1 MARGDA
7 AGMTI
12 IDPARDLGDLRDL
25 CGGAVALPSD
35 DGYDAARQAFN
46 LAVDQ
51 RPAAVVYPVDAR
63 EVAAVVRFARERGL
77 RVAPQATGHNAG
89 PLGALDGTILMKTS
103 GMHRVAIDADRR
115 IARVEAGALWEDV
128 VDAAAAYGLVA
139 LHGSS
144 PDVGVVG
151 YSLGGGMGWL
161 ARSHGFQ
168 TNNLTAV
175 ELVTGEGRLVRTDRE
190 NEPELFWALRGG
202 GGNFGIVTAV
212 EFKLF
217 ELTEIF
223 AGFMLWD
230 WRHAERVLTAWTAWA
245 ETAPD
250 AATTSLRIMQM
261 PPLPEL
267 PEVVRGRQLVMID
280 GAVLGD
286 PAEAARII
294 APLRA
299 LEPELDTFAMV
310 PAPSLVRLHQDP
322 EEPMPY
328 TSETALI
335 EELPRA
341 AIQGLLEL
349 AGPGSGSPLAG
360 VELRQLG
367 GALGRVTPG
376 HGALAKLDARFVL
389 FCVGLALDADME
401 AEMLGHAT
409 RIKARMAPWSG
420 NGAYLNFA
428 EHAIDASHSFGAFTY
443 RRLQA
448 VKARVDPLGVIH
460 ANHAL

>member
-1 MARGDA
+1 
-7 AGMTI
+7 MTI
-12 IDPARDLGDLRDL
+12 IDPARDLEDLRSL

-51 RPAAVVYPVDAR
+51 RPAAVAYPCNAR
-63 EVAAVVRFARERGL
+63 QVAAVVDFAREHGL

-89 PLGALDGTILMKTS
+89 PLGSLEGTILMKTS
-103 GMHRVAIDADRR
+103 GMHQVTVDPERR
-115 IARVEAGALWEDV
+115 IARAEAGVLWEDV
-128 VDAAAAYGLVA
+128 VDAAAPHGLLA
-139 LHGSS
+139 LHGSA

-168 TNNLTAV
+168 TNNLTAI
-175 ELVTGEGRLVRTDRE
+175 ELVTADGTLVRTDRE
-190 NEPELFWALRGG
+190 NDPELFWALRGG

-217 ELTEIF
+217 PIAEIY
-223 AGFMLWD
+223 AGFMMWD
-230 WRHAERVLTAWTAWA
+230 WTEAERVLTAWSRWA
-245 ETAPD
+245 VDAPD
-250 AATTSLRIMQM
+250 EVTTSFRIMQL

-267 PEVVRGRQLVMID
+267 PEIIRGRRLVMID
-280 GAVLGD
+280 GAVQGD
-286 PAEAARII
+286 EAEAILT
-294 APLRA
+294 PLRA

-322 EEPMPY
+322 EEPMPF
-328 TSETALI
+328 TSDSALV
-335 EELPRA
+335 EELPPA
-341 AIQGLLEL
+341 AIEALVEL
-349 AGPGSGSPLAG
+349 AGPGSDSPLLM
-360 VELRQLG
+360 VELRQVG

-376 HGALAKLDARFVL
+376 HGALAKLDAQFVL
-389 FCVGLALDADME
+389 FMGGLAIDADVE
-401 AEMLGHAT
+401 AAILGHA
-409 RIKARMAPWSG
+409 ARLKDALEPWSG
-420 NGAYLNFA
+420 AGQYLNFA
-428 EHAIDASHSFGAFTY
+428 EHAVDTSASYGAFTY

-448 VKARVDPLGVIH
+448 VKARVDPGNVIH

>member
-1 MARGDA
+1 
-7 AGMTI
+7 MTI
-12 IDPARDLGDLRDL
+12 IDPARDLGDLRAL

-51 RPAAVVYPVDAR
+51 RPAAVAYPCNAQ

-89 PLGALDGTILMKTS
+89 PLGGLEHTILLKTS
-103 GMHRVAIDADRR
+103 GMHGVTIDPERR
-115 IARVEAGALWEDV
+115 IARAEAGVLWEDV
-128 VDAAAAYGLVA
+128 VDAAAPHGLLA
-139 LHGSS
+139 LHGSA

-168 TNNLTAV
+168 TNNLTAI
-175 ELVTGEGRLVRTDRE
+175 ELVTADGTLVRTDRE
-190 NEPELFWALRGG
+190 NDPELFWALRGG

-217 ELTEIF
+217 PIAEIY
-223 AGFMLWD
+223 AGLMLWD
-230 WRHAERVLTAWTAWA
+230 WTEAERVLTAWSRWA
-245 ETAPD
+245 VDAPD
-250 AATTSLRIMQM
+250 EVTTSFRIMQL

-267 PEVVRGRQLVMID
+267 PEIIRGRRLVMID
-280 GAVLGD
+280 GAVQGD
-286 PAEAARII
+286 EAEAIL

-322 EEPMPY
+322 EEPMPF
-328 TSETALI
+328 TSDSALV
-335 EELPRA
+335 EELPPA
-341 AIQGLLEL
+341 AIEALVEL
-349 AGPGSGSPLAG
+349 AGPGSDSPLLM
-360 VELRQLG
+360 VELRQVG

-376 HGALAKLDARFVL
+376 HGALAKLDAQFVL
-389 FCVGLALDADME
+389 FMGGLAIDADVE
-401 AEMLGHAT
+401 AAILGHA
-409 RIKARMAPWSG
+409 ARLKGALEPWSG
-420 NGAYLNFA
+420 AGQYLNFA
-428 EHAIDASHSFGAFTY
+428 EHAVDTSASYGAFTY

-448 VKARVDPLGVIH
+448 VKARVDPGNVIH